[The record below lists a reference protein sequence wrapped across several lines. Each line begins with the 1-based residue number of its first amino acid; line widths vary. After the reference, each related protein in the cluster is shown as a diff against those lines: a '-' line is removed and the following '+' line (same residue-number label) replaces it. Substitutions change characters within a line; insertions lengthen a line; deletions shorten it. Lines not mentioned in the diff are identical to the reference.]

1 MINNLKNTFWGDDV
15 DGEVRV
21 FNNIHL
27 ISIIGLLF
35 SAVLSYIFIPEDS
48 AFYMTIGIA
57 IMAMLTFVEAN
68 RTHNYRIPVIIMS
81 IFFNFF
87 YLPYLF
93 IAFGKYTCMIQVYF
107 IFGLLYSILL
117 INDHYGVLMVFIQTA
132 FHIILIIYFISYRFD
147 NATAKYATFK
157 DYLGVYIAIVFS
169 GLIGGMA
176 VKFKITQQ
184 KKETTLADVLHSQ
197 LMQDYMSKNIF
208 LINMSH
214 EIRTPMNAI
223 VGTVNL
229 LLEQDIN
236 EHVRDCVYNILNSC
250 NALLSITNELMDISK
265 ADLDEIP
272 LTIVRYDLNEMIIEI
287 TNMMSV
293 RLMDSH
299 VSLYIEL
306 DENMPRYLYG
316 DSAKIRQIFVNLL
329 NNAVKYTNDG
339 KIILRIKSTP
349 IDSENVQFY
358 AEIEDTGM
366 GIKEE
371 NLEKL
376 FKVYSRVQE
385 DEQRQIEGTGLGLT
399 LCQEYIRRMNG
410 HINVTS
416 TYHVGSIFSFD
427 LPQKIDGHEKIV
439 NINPC
444 RGTSVLVLET
454 EPERLFYLKRI
465 LSKIK
470 IAVSYAEDEMDF
482 KKYLS
487 SESYTHILISYENYT
502 LLKDQLNDL
511 LSGQKLVLMSDI
523 AQIATIEQSGCI
535 LTRPINLLNLVAA
548 LSNETNN
555 YVHEIIRKG
564 GFVCPKATIMVVDDN
579 ITNITVANGILRKYN
594 ATVLTAL
601 SGKECL
607 TVLESHHV
615 DMIFLDYMMPEMNG
629 IDTLEAIRKL
639 PDPYFAKLPIISLTA
654 NVVNG
659 AREMFLNAGFD
670 DYISKPIEV
679 ERIERALKTF
689 LPRDYIEIKT
699 K

>member
-1 MINNLKNTFWGDDV
+1 
-15 DGEVRV
+15 
-21 FNNIHL
+21 
-27 ISIIGLLF
+27 
-35 SAVLSYIFIPEDS
+35 
-48 AFYMTIGIA
+48 
-57 IMAMLTFVEAN
+57 
-68 RTHNYRIPVIIMS
+68 
-81 IFFNFF
+81 
-87 YLPYLF
+87 
-93 IAFGKYTCMIQVYF
+93 
-107 IFGLLYSILL
+107 
-117 INDHYGVLMVFIQTA
+117 
-132 FHIILIIYFISYRFD
+132 
-147 NATAKYATFK
+147 
-157 DYLGVYIAIVFS
+157 
-169 GLIGGMA
+169 
-176 VKFKITQQ
+176 
-184 KKETTLADVLHSQ
+184 
-197 LMQDYMSKNIF
+197 
-208 LINMSH
+208 
-214 EIRTPMNAI
+214 
-223 VGTVNL
+223 
-229 LLEQDIN
+229 
-236 EHVRDCVYNILNSC
+236 
-250 NALLSITNELMDISK
+250 
-265 ADLDEIP
+265 
-272 LTIVRYDLNEMIIEI
+272 
-287 TNMMSV
+287 
-293 RLMDSH
+293 
-299 VSLYIEL
+299 
-306 DENMPRYLYG
+306 
-316 DSAKIRQIFVNLL
+316 
-329 NNAVKYTNDG
+329 
-339 KIILRIKSTP
+339 
-349 IDSENVQFY
+349 
-358 AEIEDTGM
+358 
-366 GIKEE
+366 
-371 NLEKL
+371 
-376 FKVYSRVQE
+376 
-385 DEQRQIEGTGLGLT
+385 
-399 LCQEYIRRMNG
+399 MNG

-439 NINPC
+439 NITPC

-579 ITNITVANGILRKYN
+579 ITNITVVNGILRKYN

>member
-1 MINNLKNTFWGDDV
+1 MINNLKNTFWGNDV
-15 DGEVRV
+15 EGEVRV

-68 RTHNYRIPVIIMS
+68 RTQNYRIPVIIMS
-81 IFFNFF
+81 VFFNFF

-93 IAFGKYTCMIQVYF
+93 IAFGKYTCMIPVYF

-132 FHIILIIYFISYRFD
+132 FHIILIINFISYRF
-147 NATAKYATFK
+147 NSATAKYATFK

-184 KKETTLADVLHSQ
+184 KKETTLADALHSQ

-272 LTIVRYDLNEMIIEI
+272 LTIVRYDLNEMIMEI

-349 IDSENVQFY
+349 IDSENIQFY

-427 LPQKIDGHEKIV
+427 LPQKVDGHEKIV

-444 RGTSVLVLET
+444 RGANVLVLET
-454 EPERLFYLKRI
+454 EPERLFYLKGI

-470 IAVSYAEDEMDF
+470 IAVSYAEDEMEF

-487 SESYTHILISYENYT
+487 SESYTHILISYENYS

-535 LTRPINLLNLVAA
+535 LTRPINLINLVVA
-548 LSNETNN
+548 LSNQTNN